1 MLFFSCSKRES
12 KNSLSVILRN
22 RCQHSFLHEVLI
34 EVWVNTKSLLRLY
47 ISFRTFFSTLISAHK
62 SNDCKKNISKHPTNK
77 KRSNNSQVLRYYE
90 DNHTKG
96 KGQLNDNNSMLQLSF
111 SKKSTQFFSP
121 PSHPSPSYKHGV
133 HRRTQL
139 INQNH

>member
-62 SNDCKKNISKHPTNK
+62 SNDCKKTLASIPQIKSVVITVKSWGIMRIITQK
-77 KRSNNSQVLRYYE
+77 EK
-90 DNHTKG
+90 D
-96 KGQLNDNNSMLQLSF
+96 NSMTITACFNYPFQKNQHNSF
-111 SKKSTQFFSP
+111 P
-121 PSHPSPSYKHGV
+121 LP
-133 HRRTQL
+133 L
-139 INQNH
+139 IPAHHTNTEFTEGHN